1 MCNYF
6 EKKEFNECSPSKWD
20 EFCLQSENSWLW
32 HTHSSILSKEFWY
45 NHYNCSFY
53 IIDNSNKQKIVAI
66 FPLFL
71 VKRRKIINYS
81 TFESLGGPAY
91 STDLNETKLK
101 KVKKVIND
109 YLESLL
115 KRNNANKCEIV
126 LSSLSNIIINNKKL
140 IPNPLGFFI
149 NNDKSS
155 FTYIKNL
162 NYPNHELFN
171 SLSHQAK
178 YTIKKNSQK
187 IYFKLINSYN
197 ESKRILKVY
206 LNLHRKMTVR
216 KKINTLNE
224 KYFEHIFLEFPKKYK
239 KIFYLKNS
247 NKILAI
253 SIFGVFK
260 NKVSYW
266 ANVSEE
272 EGLKIGSN
280 YILMWKVIQYFK
292 KKKIEHFEFGEGFY
306 PYDKK
311 ELLYLNHFKRSFG
324 AEKIILF
331 KGDKILS
338 KNKDLVF
345 NILKNTRDFIFK

>member
-1 MCNYF
+1 
-6 EKKEFNECSPSKWD
+6 
-20 EFCLQSENSWLW
+20 
-32 HTHSSILSKEFWY
+32 
-45 NHYNCSFY
+45 
-53 IIDNSNKQKIVAI
+53 
-66 FPLFL
+66 
-71 VKRRKIINYS
+71 KIINYS

-260 NKVSYW
+260 NKVSY
-266 ANVSEE
+266 
-272 EGLKIGSN
+272 
-280 YILMWKVIQYFK
+280 
-292 KKKIEHFEFGEGFY
+292 
-306 PYDKK
+306 
-311 ELLYLNHFKRSFG
+311 
-324 AEKIILF
+324 
-331 KGDKILS
+331 
-338 KNKDLVF
+338 
-345 NILKNTRDFIFK
+345 